1 MLQIYKITNGSGIDL
16 LSEHICATNDETKE
30 ELIESF
36 KSTLVDFPDK
46 ALCLAGVEKNEDDDP
61 ILQGFIYAFGS
72 NSCVWISQI
81 WITDEPIDDTIEQRL
96 FFRLCC
102 WAENLGCSNIRIET
116 TDKNESFVKRYQF
129 SLLTKTMRFTIP
141 KDFDLTTIRG
151 MKNGTITRSVRKDT
165 DIRGEDSSLPEREQS
180 NGDAA
185 RTGGFEASGFAP
197 EPAGSVCELESKSI
211 QSKDSD
217 ASSSSNGGSVSNIGA
232 TESIPTDC

>member
-16 LSEHICATNDETKE
+16 LSEHICATHDETKE

-46 ALCLAGVEKNEDDDP
+46 ALCLAGVEKIEDDDP
-61 ILQGFIYAFGS
+61 ILQGFIYACGS

-151 MKNGTITRSVRKDT
+151 MKNGTECIRRT
-165 DIRGEDSSLPEREQS
+165 DSNNGSKNSESIGGDKVNRDSKRTI
-180 NGDAA
+180 GD
-185 RTGGFEASGFAP
+185 
-197 EPAGSVCELESKSI
+197 
-211 QSKDSD
+211 KDSGI
-217 ASSSSNGGSVSNIGA
+217 ASESTGA
-232 TESIPTDC
+232 A